1 MAHDMQHDTTD
12 AGGDDEEAGAAFK
25 KAFVILCQLMQ
36 ALEIGDEK
44 GDTSEEANTAVF
56 RVMQIAHNHTH
67 EYPEEF
73 HFSLDE
79 MTIAGFIGDRDKPDA
94 PPIKIGIKF
103 TIGIDVEM
111 QHPDSPEGMTDADD
125 KARLN

>member
-1 MAHDMQHDTTD
+1 MAHDMQHDTD
-12 AGGDDEEAGAAFK
+12 AGGGDEEAGAAFK

-44 GDTSEEANTAVF
+44 GDTSEEANSAVF
-56 RVMQIAHNHTH
+56 KVMQIAHNHTH

-79 MTIAGFIGDRDKPDA
+79 MAIGGLLGDRDKPNE
-94 PPIKIGIKF
+94 PPTGIKIKF

-111 QHPDSPEGMTDADD
+111 QHPDAPEVMTDADD